1 MTSRPLLFG
10 VIDGYASEGGFDV
23 PGGIATCYAPAVGLG
38 RVASP
43 GNGDD
48 LWSNYEA
55 VFRAAKAIGLDGV
68 ALTVEWAR
76 VAPHYDTVD
85 HAAWERYREM
95 LTSARAAGLEVSI
108 TVVGEVWPSWLGQ
121 EAWLL
126 PWVEDEFALH
136 VERLMT
142 TLGDLIHSV
151 RLFTRDVASDGFL
164 HGAIPPW
171 RTRARDDAR
180 DALAAIE
187 RMSGRAAA
195 RPDVASKVRRT
206 KDVLA
211 QLPESVWST
220 VLARQDEFDE
230 IHIATLLPGDGPT
243 ALDAYL
249 LRRGDTGYEGELPAA
264 LRR

>member
-23 PGGIATCYAPAVGLG
+23 AGGIATCYAPAVGLG

-48 LWSNYEA
+48 LWSNYA
-55 VFRAAKAIGLDGV
+55 AIFRAAQEIGLDGV
-68 ALTVEWAR
+68 SLTVEWAR
-76 VAPHYDTVD
+76 VAPRYDTVD
-85 HAAWERYREM
+85 HAAWGRYREM
-95 LTSARAAGLEVSI
+95 LSSARETGLEVSV
-108 TVVGEVWPSWLGQ
+108 TVIGEVWPAWLGQ

-126 PWVEDEFALH
+126 PWVEDEFAAH
-136 VERLMT
+136 VERLMN
-142 TLGDLIHSV
+142 TLGDLVSSV
-151 RLFTRDVASDGFL
+151 RLFSRDLATDGFL
-164 HGAIPPW
+164 YGVIPPW
-171 RTRARDDAR
+171 RTRAREDAR
-180 DALAAIE
+180 DAAAAIA
-187 RMSGRAAA
+187 RMSEQAAS
-195 RPDVASKVRRT
+195 RSDVASKLRRT

-220 VLARQDEFDE
+220 VLARQEEFDE

-243 ALDAYL
+243 ALGASL
-249 LRRGDTGYEGELPAA
+249 LRRGEGGYVGQLPTT